1 MTNKKDRNYTS
12 DSDTDQNAWLATYGD
27 MITLLMCFF
36 VIFFSVSDVNVALFE
51 DFKNGFENDIT
62 NEKTGTPIKMLSLQL
77 DSIYDNPLNDDPD
90 VEVDLLKRGI
100 NIRLASKDLFKSGDA
115 QLSRTGRKTVSDIT
129 ASLVLIVD
137 RYNLTC
143 DIEGHTDD
151 TPMRSYKFPS
161 NWELSASRASNVLRQ
176 MIETGIPADQSR
188 AIGFADIRPL
198 IEPRDSLGKVVPY
211 ARAANRRVEIVIH
224 Y

>member
-1 MTNKKDRNYTS
+1 MAKRFKQNDGN
-12 DSDTDQNAWLATYGD
+12 DINTDAWLSTYGD

-36 VIFFSVSDVNVALFE
+36 VIFFSVSEVNVALFE
-51 DFKNGFENDIT
+51 DLKNGFKSDVLN
-62 NEKTGTPIKMLSLQL
+62 NETKSPIKMLSERL
-77 DSIYDNPLNDDPD
+77 DSIYDNPENDNPD

-100 NIRLASKDLFKSGDA
+100 NIRLASNDLFRSGDA
-115 QLSRTGRKTVSDIT
+115 KLSRSGQRTVEEITVSLTDI
-129 ASLVLIVD
+129 VGQFH
-137 RYNLTC
+137 LTC

-151 TPMRSYKFPS
+151 IPMRSYKFPS
-161 NWELSASRASNVLRQ
+161 NWELSASRAANVLRQ
-176 MIETGIPADQSR
+176 MIDSGIPQDQSR

-198 IEPRDSLGKVVPY
+198 IEPRDSTGSLVPG

>member
-1 MTNKKDRNYTS
+1 MGKRSYQNE
-12 DSDTDQNAWLATYGD
+12 DSDIDTNAWLATYGD

-36 VIFFSVSDVNVALFE
+36 VIFFSISEVNVALFE
-51 DFKNGFENDIT
+51 DLKNGFESDIT
-62 NEKTGTPIKMLSLQL
+62 NKETKSPISLLAKQL
-77 DSIYDNPLNDDPD
+77 DSIYDNPADDNLD

-115 QLSRTGRKTVSDIT
+115 QLSRSGRKTVDDI
-129 ASLVLIVD
+129 ANSLLSIVE

-151 TPMRSYKFPS
+151 TPIRSYKFPS
-161 NWELSASRASNVLRQ
+161 NWELSASRAANVLRQ
-176 MIETGIPADQSR
+176 MIDSGIPKEQSR
-188 AIGFADIRPL
+188 AIGFSDIRPI
-198 IEPRDSLGKVVPY
+198 IEPRDSTGSLVKG

>member
-1 MTNKKDRNYTS
+1 MAKRSYQND
-12 DSDTDQNAWLATYGD
+12 DSDIDTNAWLATYGD

-36 VIFFSVSDVNVALFE
+36 VIFFSISEVNVALFE
-51 DFKNGFENDIT
+51 DLKNGFESDVT
-62 NEKTGTPIKMLSLQL
+62 NKATKSPISLLAKQL
-77 DSIYDNPLNDDPD
+77 DSIYDNPVEDDPD

-100 NIRLASKDLFKSGDA
+100 NIRLASKDLFQSGDA
-115 QLSRTGRKTVSDIT
+115 QLSRSGRKTVQDIT
-129 ASLVLIVD
+129 TSLLGIVE

-151 TPMRSYKFPS
+151 TPMRSYRFPS
-161 NWELSASRASNVLRQ
+161 NWELSASRAANVLRQ
-176 MIETGIPADQSR
+176 MIESGIPSDQSR

-198 IEPRDSLGKVVPY
+198 IEPRDSTGAIVQG

>member
-1 MTNKKDRNYTS
+1 MGKRSYQNE
-12 DSDTDQNAWLATYGD
+12 DSDIDTNAWLATYGD

-36 VIFFSVSDVNVALFE
+36 VIFFSISEVNIALFE
-51 DFKNGFENDIT
+51 DLKNGFESDIT
-62 NEKTGTPIKMLSLQL
+62 NKETKSPISLLAKQL
-77 DSIYDNPLNDDPD
+77 DSIYDNPLDDNLD

-100 NIRLASKDLFKSGDA
+100 NIRLASKDLFRSGDA
-115 QLSRTGRKTVSDIT
+115 QLSRSGRKTVDEISN
-129 ASLVLIVD
+129 SLLSIVE

-151 TPMRSYKFPS
+151 TPIRSYKFPS
-161 NWELSASRASNVLRQ
+161 NWELSASRAANVLRQ
-176 MIETGIPADQSR
+176 MIDSGIPKEQSR
-188 AIGFADIRPL
+188 AIGFSDIRPI
-198 IEPRDSLGKVVPY
+198 IEPRDSTGSLVKG

>member
-1 MTNKKDRNYTS
+1 MAKRFNQNDGN
-12 DSDTDQNAWLATYGD
+12 DINTDAWLSTYGD

-36 VIFFSVSDVNVALFE
+36 VIFFSVSEVNVALFE
-51 DFKNGFENDIT
+51 DLKNGFKSDVLN
-62 NEKTGTPIKMLSLQL
+62 NETKSPIKMLSERL
-77 DSIYDNPLNDDPD
+77 DSIYDNPENDNPD

-100 NIRLASKDLFKSGDA
+100 NIRLASNDLFWSGDA
-115 QLSRTGRKTVSDIT
+115 KLSRSGQRTVDEITVSLTDI
-129 ASLVLIVD
+129 VGQFH
-137 RYNLTC
+137 LTC

-151 TPMRSYKFPS
+151 IPMRSYKFPS
-161 NWELSASRASNVLRQ
+161 NWELSASRAANVLRQ
-176 MIETGIPADQSR
+176 MIDSGIPQDQSR

-198 IEPRDSLGKVVPY
+198 IEPRDSTGSLVPG

>member
-1 MTNKKDRNYTS
+1 MAKKSYQKE
-12 DSDTDQNAWLATYGD
+12 DSDIDTNAWLATYGD

-36 VIFFSVSDVNVALFE
+36 VIFFSISEVNIALFE
-51 DFKNGFENDIT
+51 DLKNGFESDIT
-62 NEKTGTPIKMLSLQL
+62 NKETKSPISLLAKQL
-77 DSIYDNPLNDDPD
+77 DSIYDNPVDDNLD

-100 NIRLASKDLFKSGDA
+100 NIRLASKDLFRSGDA
-115 QLSRTGRKTVSDIT
+115 QLSRSGRKTVDDI
-129 ASLVLIVD
+129 ANSLLSIVE

-151 TPMRSYKFPS
+151 TPIRSYKFPS
-161 NWELSASRASNVLRQ
+161 NWELSASRAANVLRQ
-176 MIETGIPADQSR
+176 MIDSGIPKEQSR
-188 AIGFADIRPL
+188 AIGFSDIRPI
-198 IEPRDSLGKVVPY
+198 IEPRDSTGSLVKG

>member
-1 MTNKKDRNYTS
+1 MAKKSYQKE
-12 DSDTDQNAWLATYGD
+12 DSDIDTNAWLATYGD

-36 VIFFSVSDVNVALFE
+36 VIFFSISEVNIALFE
-51 DFKNGFENDIT
+51 DLKNGFESDIT
-62 NEKTGTPIKMLSLQL
+62 NKETKSPISLLAKQL
-77 DSIYDNPLNDDPD
+77 DSIYDNPVDDNLD

-115 QLSRTGRKTVSDIT
+115 QLSRSGRKTVDDI
-129 ASLVLIVD
+129 ANSLLSIVE

-151 TPMRSYKFPS
+151 TPIRSYKFPS
-161 NWELSASRASNVLRQ
+161 NWELSASRAANVLRQ
-176 MIETGIPADQSR
+176 MIDSGIPKEQSR
-188 AIGFADIRPL
+188 AIGFSDIRPI
-198 IEPRDSLGKVVPY
+198 IEPRDSTGSLVKG

>member
-1 MTNKKDRNYTS
+1 MAKRSYQNE
-12 DSDTDQNAWLATYGD
+12 DSDIDANAWLTTYGD

-36 VIFFSVSDVNVALFE
+36 VIFFSISEVNIALFE
-51 DFKNGFENDIT
+51 DLKNGFESDIT
-62 NEKTGTPIKMLSLQL
+62 NKETKSPISLLAKQL
-77 DSIYDNPLNDDPD
+77 DSIYDNPADDNLD

-100 NIRLASKDLFKSGDA
+100 NIRLASKDLFRSGDA
-115 QLSRTGRKTVSDIT
+115 QLSRSGRKTVDDISN
-129 ASLVLIVD
+129 SLLSIVE

-151 TPMRSYKFPS
+151 IPIRSYKFPS
-161 NWELSASRASNVLRQ
+161 NWELSASRAANVLRQ
-176 MIETGIPADQSR
+176 MIDSGIPKEQSR
-188 AIGFADIRPL
+188 AIGFSDIRPI
-198 IEPRDSLGKVVPY
+198 IEPRDSTGSLVKG